1 MTASILTV
9 DDSPSLRMAIKIAL
23 TGAGYAVTEAGDGVE
38 GLTKA
43 KGAKFDLII
52 TDLNMPN
59 MDGLTMIRE
68 LRKDPAQCGTPI
80 IFLTTESDDAMKQ
93 QAKAAG
99 ATGWLVKPFPR
110 TADQGLAQGARPVSG
125 GDPIAAFRVEAGDLL
140 DQIEQGLLDLTHRL
154 EDRDLI
160 DAVFRGLHTLKG
172 SGAMFGFDALAS
184 FTHHCETAFDRV
196 RKGLAPA
203 TQGLVAVILSAKDHM
218 RALVDGDGTGLEA
231 AGAAILAELQRE
243 VEAAAGNPVVAAAPA
258 QRGWRLSFRLP
269 PESMANGTNPL
280 MLLDEL
286 RELGQCTIVARTDRI
301 PPLAELNPVE
311 CHIGW
316 DVELLGDVSRDD
328 IDDVFL
334 FVMDDMELTVE
345 EIGGAAEAT
354 PEIAD
359 APAIVA
365 TTATPEAAA
374 ATPGK
379 AVAKTGESVRVP
391 AERLDE
397 LMDRVGELVIVHSRL
412 SQLAN
417 GSGADLVLRSIS
429 EEIERLV
436 SELRDTMMVL
446 RMVPVA
452 SLFNRFRRLIH
463 DLARETGKTIELSTE
478 GEATEVDKTVIER
491 LADPMVH
498 LIRNACDHGLE
509 PEDERLAA
517 GKPATGHVRLSAHQA
532 GGEVL
537 ITIQDD
543 GRGINRERVRAKA
556 EAQGLL
562 QPGQQVSD
570 SELLHMIFHPGFST
584 AAAVT
589 NLSGRGVGMDVV
601 KRTIESLRGAIDIT
615 SKPGEGS
622 TVVLRIPLTLAIID
636 GLLVRVGEGRYVI
649 PLAAVEECLELSL
662 EEDLRSRGRSFIT
675 LRDRLVPFLRLR
687 EMFETGTRPD
697 PHQKIVVIATGAER
711 VGLVVDQIIGSHQT
725 VIKSMSTLHR
735 DVSTFAGATILGD
748 GGVALILDVV
758 QLVTAGQHQEERL
771 RAAG

>member
-1 MTASILTV
+1 V
-9 DDSPSLRMAIKIAL
+9 
-23 TGAGYAVTEAGDGVE
+23 
-38 GLTKA
+38 
-43 KGAKFDLII
+43 
-52 TDLNMPN
+52 N
-59 MDGLTMIRE
+59 
-68 LRKDPAQCGTPI
+68 
-80 IFLTTESDDAMKQ
+80 
-93 QAKAAG
+93 
-99 ATGWLVKPFPR
+99 
-110 TADQGLAQGARPVSG
+110 

-140 DQIEQGLLDLTHRL
+140 DQIEQGLLDLSTRL
-154 EDRDLI
+154 DDQDLVN
-160 DAVFRGLHTLKG
+160 AVFRGLHTLKG

-203 TQGLVAVILSAKDHM
+203 TQGLVTVILSAKDHM
-218 RALVDGDGTGLEA
+218 RALIDGDRTDAGLKAE
-231 AGAAILAELQRE
+231 GDAILAALQHA
-243 VEAAAGNPVVAAAPA
+243 VETAGDPAAAAAAAAAPA
-258 QRGWRLSFRLP
+258 VPASAARTGWHVRFRLP
-269 PESMANGTNPL
+269 PEAMANGTNPL

-286 RELGQCTIVARTDRI
+286 RDLGECRIVARTDAV
-301 PPLAELNPVE
+301 PPLDALVPVE

-316 DVELLGDVSRDD
+316 DVELYGDVSRDD
-328 IDDVFL
+328 IDDVFI
-334 FVMDDMELTVE
+334 FVMDDMMLEVTRLGE
-345 EIGGAAEAT
+345 AA
-354 PEIAD
+354 
-359 APAIVA
+359 
-365 TTATPEAAA
+365 EAAA
-374 ATPGK
+374 APAAAPVAVVA
-379 AVAKTGESVRVP
+379 AVAEVVAPPAATKAAAKAGESVRVP

-417 GSGADLVLRSIS
+417 ASAADLILRSIS

-452 SLFNRFRRLIH
+452 SLFGRFRRLVH

-478 GEATEVDKTVIER
+478 GETTEVDKTVIER

-509 PEDERLAA
+509 TPEARIAA
-517 GKPATGHVRLSAHQA
+517 GKPPAGRVRLSAHQA

-537 ITIQDD
+537 ITIRDD
-543 GRGINRERVRAKA
+543 GRGIDRERVRAKA
-556 EAQGLL
+556 EAQGLI
-562 QPGQQVSD
+562 QPGQAMSD
-570 SELLHMIFHPGFST
+570 SELLQMIFHPGFST

-615 SKPGEGS
+615 SEPGQGS

-675 LRDRLVPFLRLR
+675 LRDRLVPFIRLR

-725 VIKSMSTLHR
+725 VIKSMSPLHR
-735 DVSTFAGATILGD
+735 DVATFAGATILGD

>member
-1 MTASILTV
+1 
-9 DDSPSLRMAIKIAL
+9 
-23 TGAGYAVTEAGDGVE
+23 
-38 GLTKA
+38 
-43 KGAKFDLII
+43 
-52 TDLNMPN
+52 
-59 MDGLTMIRE
+59 
-68 LRKDPAQCGTPI
+68 
-80 IFLTTESDDAMKQ
+80 
-93 QAKAAG
+93 
-99 ATGWLVKPFPR
+99 
-110 TADQGLAQGARPVSG
+110 VSG

-140 DQIEQGLLDLTHRL
+140 DQVEQGLLDLTHRL
-154 EDRDLI
+154 DDRDLI

-218 RALVDGDGTGLEA
+218 RALVDGDGSGLEA
-231 AGAAILAELQRE
+231 TGAAILAELQRE
-243 VEAAAGNPVVAAAPA
+243 VDAAAGAPTPTPSAPV
-258 QRGWRLSFRLP
+258 RKGWRLTFYLP

-286 RELGQCTIVARTDRI
+286 RELGECTITARTDRL

-311 CHIGW
+311 CHVGW
-316 DVELLGDVSRDD
+316 DVTLFGNVSRDD

-334 FVMDDMELTVE
+334 FVMDDMELVIE
-345 EIGGAAEAT
+345 ELGGEAEA
-354 PEIAD
+354 PAEIVE
-359 APAIVA
+359 APVA
-365 TTATPEAAA
+365 TAVAAPESTGPAKA
-374 ATPGK
+374 AT
-379 AVAKTGESVRVP
+379 KTGESVRVP

-417 GSGADLVLRSIS
+417 GQGGDMVLRSIS

-452 SLFNRFRRLIH
+452 TLFGRFRRLIH
-463 DLARETGKTIELSTE
+463 DLARETGKAIELSTE

-509 PEDERLAA
+509 PEDERIAA

-556 EAQGLL
+556 ESQGLI

-615 SKPGEGS
+615 SNPGEGS
-622 TVVLRIPLTLAIID
+622 KVVLRIPLTLAIID

-725 VIKSMSTLHR
+725 VIKSMSPLHQ
-735 DVSTFAGATILGD
+735 DVAAFAGATILGD

-758 QLVTAGQHQEERL
+758 QLVLAGQQQEERL

>member
-1 MTASILTV
+1 M
-9 DDSPSLRMAIKIAL
+9 
-23 TGAGYAVTEAGDGVE
+23 
-38 GLTKA
+38 
-43 KGAKFDLII
+43 
-52 TDLNMPN
+52 N
-59 MDGLTMIRE
+59 
-68 LRKDPAQCGTPI
+68 
-80 IFLTTESDDAMKQ
+80 
-93 QAKAAG
+93 
-99 ATGWLVKPFPR
+99 
-110 TADQGLAQGARPVSG
+110 

-140 DQIEQGLLDLTHRL
+140 DQIEQGLLDLNHRL
-154 EDRDLI
+154 DDRGLV

-203 TQGLVAVILSAKDHM
+203 THGLVAVILSAKDHM

-243 VEAAAGNPVVAAAPA
+243 VDAASGAPAVAAPA
-258 QRGWRLSFRLP
+258 APKGWRLSFRLP
-269 PESMANGTNPL
+269 PEAMANGTNPL

-286 RELGQCTIVARTDRI
+286 RELGECRIVARTDRV
-301 PPLAELNPVE
+301 PPLDALVPVE

-316 DVELLGDVSRDD
+316 DVELVGDVSRED
-328 IDDVFL
+328 IDDVFI
-334 FVMDDMELTVE
+334 FVMDDMELSIEPLGGGDPALAATAEAEAVPAGSSADAGE
-345 EIGGAAEAT
+345 APAAGAAASAT
-354 PEIAD
+354 AK
-359 APAIVA
+359 
-365 TTATPEAAA
+365 A
-374 ATPGK
+374 ATK
-379 AVAKTGESVRVP
+379 AGESVRVP

-412 SQLAN
+412 SQVAN
-417 GSGADLVLRSIS
+417 GSGGDMVLRSIS

-452 SLFNRFRRLIH
+452 SLFSRFRRLVH

-509 PEDERLAA
+509 TPEERLAA
-517 GKPATGHVRLSAHQA
+517 GKPAAGQVRLSAHQA

-537 ITIQDD
+537 ITIRDD
-543 GRGINRERVRAKA
+543 GRGIDRERVRAKA

-562 QPGQQVSD
+562 QPGQQISD
-570 SELLHMIFHPGFST
+570 SELLQMIFHPGFST

-615 SKPGEGS
+615 SVPGEGS

-725 VIKSMSTLHR
+725 VIKSMSPLHR